1 MALLPEIQKEHDKIV
16 AEILLREE
24 IREKEWF
31 ESWAKNN
38 AEKVKEY
45 KRKYRLR
52 CGIKPRLARLLT
64 QQEREERRKRKSEYH
79 YAYVQANLEKI
90 RIYKR
95 LWTRNWRAQGNDY
108 KRYPR
113 KYNPMT
119 KRGLEVGMKEVKESK
134 EELLRKYFS

>member
-31 ESWAKNN
+31 ESWATNN
-38 AEKVKEY
+38 AEKIKKY

-52 CGIKPRLARLLT
+52 CGIKPRLARPLT
-64 QQEREERRKRKSEYH
+64 QQEREERRKAKSEYH
-79 YAYVQANLEKI
+79 HAYVQANLEKI

-95 LWTRNWRAQGNDY
+95 LWTRNWRAQGNDF

-113 KYNPMT
+113 KYNPMP
-119 KRGLEVGMKEVKESK
+119 KGDLEIGMKEVKESK
-134 EELLRKYFS
+134 EELLRKYFN